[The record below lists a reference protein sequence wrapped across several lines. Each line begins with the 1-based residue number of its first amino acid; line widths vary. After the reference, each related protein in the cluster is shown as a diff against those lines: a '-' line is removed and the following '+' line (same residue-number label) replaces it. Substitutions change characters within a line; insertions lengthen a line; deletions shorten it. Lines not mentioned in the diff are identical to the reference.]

1 MAKRF
6 LIVTKSPTGAI
17 ELHPMKEWLRQHPG
31 EVPPGLNPTDS
42 TSHQLRDSLKRK
54 GWRVNETDD
63 EVRVVSPDVVDDA
76 TSISVLGEPSDEE
89 TALDAEAQFEFA
101 LESHLRDFIARNLGT
116 IPVAKKKLTLFLDQ
130 SKRTGIEYPTDVGFI
145 DILAVDEDGNFVV
158 FELKLSRGPDKAMGQ
173 LLRYM
178 GWVKRTLAGQREVHG
193 VIVAKDIDEKLRYA
207 CLPVPNVSLLEYAVD
222 FKLHPAD
229 LGEVRKPA

>member
-6 LIVTKSPTGAI
+6 LIVTKGPAGAI
-17 ELHPMKEWLRQHPG
+17 ELHPMKAWLRQNPAQI
-31 EVPPGLNPTDS
+31 PPGMSADDDN
-42 TSHQLRDSLKRK
+42 SHQLRDGLKRR
-54 GWRVNETDD
+54 GWSVNETDD
-63 EVRVVSPDVVDDA
+63 EVRLVSPDVANDA
-76 TSISVLGEPSDEE
+76 TAISVLGESPEDE
-89 TALDAEAQFEFA
+89 TALDAENRFEFA

-116 IPVAKKKLTLFLDQ
+116 IPIANKKLTLFLDQ
-130 SKRTGIEYPTDVGFI
+130 SKRNGIEYPTDVGFI
-145 DILAVDEDGNFVV
+145 DILSVDEKGNFVV

-207 CLPVPNVSLLEYAVD
+207 VLPVPNVSLLEYEVD
-222 FKLHPAD
+222 FRLRAAD
-229 LGEVRKPA
+229 LHQEGMSA